1 MTSKP
6 YASRLDLVCKYSH
19 MDDFMN
25 TGWDPYQ
32 SLLQCEQNILQCAN
46 AINHSTEVMKDLAN
60 KYNHQQEV
68 IQQLM
73 FNNRK
78 LQQMVEALRH
88 EVIKQGTELQLTKMQ
103 TPQ

>member
-1 MTSKP
+1 
-6 YASRLDLVCKYSH
+6 
-19 MDDFMN
+19 MDDMFN
-25 TGWDPYQ
+25 TGWDPHT

-46 AINHSTEVMKDLAN
+46 AINHGTEIMKDLAS

-68 IQQLM
+68 IQQLQ

-78 LQQMVEALRH
+78 LQQMVDALRH
-88 EVIKQGTELQLTKMQ
+88 EVVQQGARLELYKMQ